1 MQAKKEI
8 FCFGLFFDKRSN
20 AQSAS
25 KMAENS
31 SIEKYLQK
39 MFSLISEW
47 NDSHQFIIRI

>member
-8 FCFGLFFDKRSN
+8 FCFGLFFDNRSN

-25 KMAENS
+25 KMGENS

-39 MFSLISEW
+39 MFSLISE
-47 NDSHQFIIRI
+47 